1 MAAPPVP
8 MNLLDIL
15 LHLLNFVAPAL
26 ALAVLLPLLSRLFT
40 KRQALLLPWWGQML
54 LNFVVGVAA
63 LLAALWLLG
72 RDGKMAGYA
81 ALVLAVATS
90 QWVLVRGWRR

>member
-1 MAAPPVP
+1 MS
-8 MNLLDIL
+8 LLDIL
-15 LHLLNFVAPAL
+15 LHLLNFAAPAL
-26 ALAVLLPLLSRLFT
+26 ALAVLLPLLSRPFT
-40 KRQALLLPWWGQML
+40 KRQVLLLPWWGQML
-54 LNFVVGVAA
+54 LNLVVGVAA
-63 LLAALWLLG
+63 LLAALWWLG

>member
-1 MAAPPVP
+1 

>member
-1 MAAPPVP
+1 

-40 KRQALLLPWWGQML
+40 KRQARLLPWWGQVL